1 MPTAAS
7 LVFSLWIT
15 QANPPAAYFV
25 TPARA
30 WQFGAGGLLGLWF
43 ATRSSH
49 RPRRAEPRSGW
60 RLAVPIL
67 ASWGGFAA
75 LAWCGLTYDETT
87 PFPGTAAIVPVVAT
101 LAIIAAAEPL
111 GRLSPAPIMRS
122 RPVGFFGDISY
133 SLYLWHW
140 PPIVILPVVLGHSMG
155 FPARVLVLVGA
166 ILAAAATK
174 KWVEDPVRFTRRPA
188 LRRPLTALVATAAGA
203 AVLVA
208 GARVGVGTAVAVE
221 HTQQAAVAAVL
232 KDDPDCFGAAAM
244 DPEKP
249 CSNPDLD
256 GTMIPAPAAAVRD

>member
-1 MPTAAS
+1 
-7 LVFSLWIT
+7 
-15 QANPPAAYFV
+15 
-25 TPARA
+25 
-30 WQFGAGGLLGLWF
+30 
-43 ATRSSH
+43 
-49 RPRRAEPRSGW
+49 
-60 RLAVPIL
+60 
-67 ASWGGFAA
+67 
-75 LAWCGLTYDETT
+75 
-87 PFPGTAAIVPVVAT
+87 
-101 LAIIAAAEPL
+101 
-111 GRLSPAPIMRS
+111 MRS

-232 KDDPDCFGAAAM
+232 KDVPDCFGAASM

-249 CSNPDLD
+249 CSNPELD
-256 GTMIPAPAAAVRD
+256 GTMIPAPAAAVRDFTRYPGCFTGITGTKLADCTFGKVDDPAIPHVVLVGDSHAQMLMPALEALAKQGKISRHGPAQGQLCVDPRPDRPLRPGAGRLLPGVEVQARAVAHQAGARRPT